1 MVKCVIICGHRA
13 VGVARKEQEMRQQYI
28 EPDNSYYKP
37 SRDPNEGQVMLVVI
51 MTILFVTL
59 TAVLAVVFFKKTGS
73 EDKAKGAEGSE
84 VSSFISAA
92 TPTPTPAPPLESYQ
106 NPLLYPAKS
115 SVTIDKEAKVVPE
128 ADPSARGLVESVTM
142 GGTDSEE
149 YVRGE
154 PVFFS
159 DPINYGKVPGILT
172 FRGNNFRNCASY
184 GNTEVK
190 QGKVEQ
196 LWEFSGIE
204 SKLAST
210 KLFEW
215 KGLRW
220 TGQPLLV
227 QWPDSMKAAM
237 NLKDSAKSKAGLVE
251 VIAAALDGKIY
262 FMDLE
267 TGDFT
272 REPINVGASL
282 KGTPALDPRGYPLLY
297 VGQTDDNSDS
307 GKFGMYVYSLV
318 DGICL
323 YSYEGTEDGAY
334 RNGWHAFDSSP
345 IVSGET
351 DTLIWPCENGLI
363 YTIKLNT
370 VYTPGSSMITLN
382 PEVCAYKYIFNDNTA
397 SHMGVESSIAL
408 YGNYGYFVDNTQNLV
423 CLDINA
429 MKMVWCVKLG
439 DDSDVTPVVDEEN
452 GIPYVYCGC
461 EVDNQGQVGEYNGA
475 AYVYKINGLTGE
487 VIWQTSEA
495 CYTYNGQTSETDQS
509 GGCFGNPIVGK
520 RTIGNLVIFSY
531 SMTNGLLSGNK
542 LVAYDK
548 TLGTRVWDYKM
559 NIYSYSSPVDIY
571 DSEGNAYIMIGDSI
585 GQIHLINASN
595 GKRVTYIQTARLFN
609 KEGKTTSGVCF
620 EASPVVWGNTAVIGT
635 TSGSVFG
642 IKIS

>member
-1 MVKCVIICGHRA
+1 MVKCSIICGHRA
-13 VGVARKEQEMRQQYI
+13 VGVARKEKEMRQQYI

-51 MTILFVTL
+51 MTVLFVTL
-59 TAVLAVVFFKKTGS
+59 TAVLAVVYFKKNGSGDVVTGV
-73 EDKAKGAEGSE
+73 DGSE

-92 TPTPTPAPPLESYQ
+92 TPTPTPAPPLETYQ
-106 NPLLYPAKS
+106 NPLLYPARN
-115 SVTIDKEAKVVPE
+115 SVVIDKDAKVVAE
-128 ADPSARGLVESVTM
+128 ADPAARGLVESVTI
-142 GGTDSEE
+142 GGDDTEE
-149 YVRGE
+149 YLRAE
-154 PVFFS
+154 PIYFT
-159 DPINYGKVPGILT
+159 DPINYGKMPGIFT
-172 FRGNNFRNCASY
+172 FRGNNFRNCASF

-190 QGKVEQ
+190 EGTVEQ
-196 LWEFSGIE
+196 TWEFSDIG

-210 KLFEW
+210 QLFEW

-220 TGQPLLV
+220 TGQPLMV
-227 QWPDSMKAAM
+227 RWPDSMKSTM
-237 NLKDSAKSKAGLVE
+237 NLKDSAKSKEGLVE
-251 VIAAALDGKIY
+251 VIAAALDGKVY

-267 TGDFT
+267 TGEFT
-272 REPINVGASL
+272 RDPIDVGASV

-297 VGQTDDNSDS
+297 VGQTDDNAES
-307 GKFGMYVYSLV
+307 GKFGMYIYSLV

-334 RNGWHAFDSSP
+334 RSGWHAFDSSP

-370 VYTPGSSMITLN
+370 VYSEGSSAITIN

-408 YGNYGYFVDNTQNLV
+408 YGNYGYFVDNTQNLI

-429 MKMVWCVKLG
+429 MKMVWCRELG
-439 DDSDVTPVVDEEN
+439 DDSDITPVIDEED
-452 GIPYVYCGC
+452 GVPFVYVGC
-461 EVDNQGQVGEYNGA
+461 EVDNQGAVGEYNGA
-475 AYVYKINGLTGE
+475 AYVYKFNGLTGE
-487 VIWQTSEA
+487 EVWQTSES

-509 GGCFGNPIVGK
+509 GGCFRNPIIGK
-520 RTIGNLVIFSY
+520 RSIGNLVIFSY

-548 TLGTRVWDYKM
+548 TLGTLVWEYKM

-585 GQIHLINASN
+585 GQIHLIDASN
-595 GKRVTYIQTARLFN
+595 GKRITYIQTARLF
-609 KEGKTTSGVCF
+609 KTEGKTSTGVCF

-635 TSGSVFG
+635 TSGSIFG
-642 IKIS
+642 IKIA